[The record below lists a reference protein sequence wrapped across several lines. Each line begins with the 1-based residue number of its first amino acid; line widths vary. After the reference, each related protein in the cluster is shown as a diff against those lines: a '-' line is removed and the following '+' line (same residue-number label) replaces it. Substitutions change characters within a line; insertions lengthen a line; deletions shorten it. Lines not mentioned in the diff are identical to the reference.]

1 MEPAPATQSSVPPVP
16 LWVSAGWLLL
26 DMALVTTMQAI
37 VKAEG
42 ETYPA
47 IQLVFLRSLVGF
59 ISVAPLVW
67 RHRHKLA
74 DLSNIRGHLARVAF
88 NSAALTLNFAAF
100 AALPLALVTAIG
112 FTRPLMLLVMAAIML
127 GESVSRTRYAFTTIG
142 FLGIIIMVRPDAIPW
157 NMGLVAAFASV
168 FFGSLAVI
176 QTRRLAG
183 ENTVILML
191 FYTVGLTT
199 LTSIPAAFVWVSI
212 PWSAAQNI
220 ILIGVLAQVGQYCW
234 LQAYQKQEA
243 RLLAPIGYLSI
254 LFSGFAGWLY
264 FGEIPS
270 LSLCVGAAIVVLTT
284 VLATPTERRL
294 EKRKQS
300 VRPTGS

>member
-1 MEPAPATQSSVPPVP
+1 MEPAPATRSSAPPVP
-16 LWVSAGWLLL
+16 LWISAGWLLL

-67 RHRHKLA
+67 RHRHKLT

-112 FTRPLMLLVMAAIML
+112 FTRPLILLVMAAIML
-127 GESVSRTRYAFTTIG
+127 GESVSRTRYVFTAFG
-142 FLGIIIMVRPDAIPW
+142 FLGVIIMVQPDAIPW

-168 FFGSLAVI
+168 FFGSLAVV

-191 FYTVGLTT
+191 FYTVGLTI
-199 LTSIPAAFVWVSI
+199 LTSIPATFVWVPI
-212 PWSAAQNI
+212 PWSAAPNI

-243 RLLAPIGYLSI
+243 RFLAPIGYLSI
-254 LFSGFAGWLY
+254 LFSGFVGWLF

-270 LSLCVGAAIVVLTT
+270 LLLCIGAAIVVLTT
-284 VLATPTERRL
+284 MLATPTERWLKNRD
-294 EKRKQS
+294 RA
-300 VRPTGS
+300 

>member
-1 MEPAPATQSSVPPVP
+1 
-16 LWVSAGWLLL
+16 
-26 DMALVTTMQAI
+26 MALVTTMQAL

-67 RHRHKLA
+67 RHRRKLA
-74 DLSNIRGHLARVAF
+74 DLSNIRGHLTRVAF

-112 FTRPLMLLVMAAIML
+112 FTRPLLLLVMAAMML
-127 GESVSRTRYAFTTIG
+127 GERVSGIRYAFTALGFIG
-142 FLGIIIMVRPDAIPW
+142 VIIMVQPDAIPW
-157 NMGLVAAFASV
+157 NMGLVAAFGSV
-168 FFGSLAVI
+168 FFGTLAVV

-183 ENTVILML
+183 ENTVVLML
-191 FYTVGLTT
+191 FYTVGLTL
-199 LTSIPAAFVWVSI
+199 LTSIPAALAWVPI
-212 PWSAAQNI
+212 PWSEAPSI
-220 ILIGVLAQVGQYCW
+220 ILVGVLAQLGQYCW

-270 LSLCVGAAIVVLTT
+270 LSLCIGAAIVVLTT
-284 VLATPTERRL
+284 VLATPAERWLKARN
-294 EKRKQS
+294 RA
-300 VRPTGS
+300 

>member
-1 MEPAPATQSSVPPVP
+1 MAAPSETDPPPPPIP
-16 LWVSAGWLLL
+16 LWRSAGWLLL

-47 IQLVFLRSLVGF
+47 VQLVFLRSIVGLA
-59 ISVAPLVW
+59 SVAPLVW
-67 RHRHKLA
+67 RHRAKLTN
-74 DLSNIRGHLARVAF
+74 LSNIRGHLTRVGF
-88 NSAALTLNFAAF
+88 NSIALTFNFAAF

-112 FTRPLMLLVMAAIML
+112 FTRPLVLLVMAALML
-127 GESVSRTRYAFTTIG
+127 GESVSRTRYVFTAIG
-142 FLGIIIMVRPDAIPW
+142 FIGVVVMVRPDAIPW
-157 NMGLVAAFASV
+157 NMGLAAAFGSV

-183 ENTVILML
+183 EDTVVLML
-191 FYTVGLTT
+191 FYTVGLSV
-199 LTSIPAAFVWVSI
+199 LTAIPAAVVWVPV
-212 PWSAAQNI
+212 PWSEAPNV
-220 ILIGVLAQVGQYCW
+220 ILVGVLAQLGQYCW

-254 LFSGFAGWLY
+254 VFSGLAGWVF

-270 LSLCVGAAIVVLTT
+270 PALCLGAAIVVLAT
-284 VLATPTERRL
+284 VLATPAERWL
-294 EKRKQS
+294 QNKRAS
-300 VRPTGS
+300 RPG

>member
-1 MEPAPATQSSVPPVP
+1 MAIEPESRSSAPPVP
-16 LWVSAGWLLL
+16 LWISAGWLLL

-47 IQLVFLRSLVGF
+47 VQLVFLRSLVGF
-59 ISVAPLVW
+59 ISVTPLVW
-67 RHRHKLA
+67 RHRRKLT

-88 NSAALTLNFAAF
+88 NSVALTLNFAAF

-112 FTRPLMLLVMAAIML
+112 FTRPLVLLVMAAIML
-127 GESVSRTRYAFTTIG
+127 GESVTRMRYSFTALGFIG
-142 FLGIIIMVRPDAIPW
+142 VIVMVQPDAIPW
-157 NMGLVAAFASV
+157 NMGLVAAFGSV
-168 FFGSLAVI
+168 FFGSLAIV

-183 ENTVILML
+183 ESTVVLML
-191 FYTVGLTT
+191 FYTVGLTL
-199 LTSIPAAFVWVSI
+199 LTSIPAAVVWVPI
-212 PWSAAQNI
+212 PWSESPNI
-220 ILIGVLAQVGQYCW
+220 ILVGVLAQVGQYCW

-254 LFSGFAGWLY
+254 LFSGFAGWLF

-270 LSLCVGAAIVVLTT
+270 LSLCIGSAIVVLTT
-284 VLATPTERRL
+284 ILATPVERWL
-294 EKRKQS
+294 KKRG
-300 VRPTGS
+300 RA

>member
-1 MEPAPATQSSVPPVP
+1 MAIEAESRAGAPPVP
-16 LWVSAGWLLL
+16 LWISAGWLLL

-47 IQLVFLRSLVGF
+47 VQLVFLRSLVGF
-59 ISVAPLVW
+59 MSVTPLVW
-67 RHRHKLA
+67 RHRRKLT

-88 NSAALTLNFAAF
+88 NSVALTLNFAAF

-112 FTRPLMLLVMAAIML
+112 FTRPLVLLVMAASLL
-127 GESVSRTRYAFTTIG
+127 GESVTRMRYSFTALGFIG
-142 FLGIIIMVRPDAIPW
+142 VIIMVQPDAIPW
-157 NMGLVAAFASV
+157 NMGLVAAFGSV
-168 FFGSLAVI
+168 IFGSLAVV

-183 ENTVILML
+183 ESTVVLML
-191 FYTVGLTT
+191 FYTVGLTL
-199 LTSIPAAFVWVSI
+199 LTSIPAAVVWVPI
-212 PWSAAQNI
+212 PWSESPNI
-220 ILIGVLAQVGQYCW
+220 ILVGVLAQVGQYCW

-254 LFSGFAGWLY
+254 LFSGFAGWLF

-270 LSLCVGAAIVVLTT
+270 LSLCIGAAIVVLTT
-284 VLATPTERRL
+284 ILATPAERWLKNRD
-294 EKRKQS
+294 RA
-300 VRPTGS
+300 

>member
-1 MEPAPATQSSVPPVP
+1 MAAEPDSPSGVPPVP

-26 DMALVTTMQAI
+26 DMALVTTMQAL

-67 RHRHKLA
+67 RHRRKLA
-74 DLSNIRGHLARVAF
+74 DLTNIRGHLTRVAF

-112 FTRPLMLLVMAAIML
+112 FTRPLLLLVMAAMML
-127 GESVSRTRYAFTTIG
+127 GERVSGIRYAFTAFG
-142 FLGIIIMVRPDAIPW
+142 FSGVIIMVQPDAIPW
-157 NMGLVAAFASV
+157 NVGLVAAFGSV
-168 FFGSLAVI
+168 FFGTLAVV

-183 ENTVILML
+183 ENTVVLML
-191 FYTVGLTT
+191 FYTVGLTL
-199 LTSIPAAFVWVSI
+199 LTSIPAALAWVPI
-212 PWSAAQNI
+212 PWSEAPSI
-220 ILIGVLAQVGQYCW
+220 ILVGVLAQLGQYCW

-270 LSLCVGAAIVVLTT
+270 LSLCIGAAIVVLTT
-284 VLATPTERRL
+284 VLATPAERWLRA
-294 EKRKQS
+294 RN
-300 VRPTGS
+300 RA

>member
-1 MEPAPATQSSVPPVP
+1 MEPEPESRSSARPVP
-16 LWVSAGWLLL
+16 LGISAGWLLL

-47 IQLVFLRSLVGF
+47 VQLVFLRSLVGF

-67 RHRHKLA
+67 RHRRKLTS
-74 DLSNIRGHLARVAF
+74 LSNIRGHLVRVAF

-112 FTRPLMLLVMAAIML
+112 FTRPLVLLVMAAIML
-127 GESVSRTRYAFTTIG
+127 GERVSRTRFVFTALG
-142 FLGIIIMVRPDAIPW
+142 FLGVIVMLQPDAIPW
-157 NMGLVAAFASV
+157 NMGILAAFGSV
-168 FFGSLAVI
+168 LFGSLAVV

-183 ENTVILML
+183 ESTVILML
-191 FYTVGLTT
+191 FYTVGLTL
-199 LTSIPAAFVWVSI
+199 LTSIPAAVVWVPI
-212 PWSAAQNI
+212 PWSELPNI
-220 ILIGVLAQVGQYCW
+220 ILVGVLAQLGQYCW

-254 LFSGFAGWLY
+254 LFSGSAGWLF

-270 LSLCVGAAIVVLTT
+270 LSLCIGAAIVVLTT
-284 VLATPTERRL
+284 VLSTPAERWLKNRN
-294 EKRKQS
+294 RA
-300 VRPTGS
+300 

>member
-1 MEPAPATQSSVPPVP
+1 
-16 LWVSAGWLLL
+16 LLL

-47 IQLVFLRSLVGF
+47 VQLVFLRSLVGF
-59 ISVAPLVW
+59 IAMAPLEW
-67 RHRHKLA
+67 RHRRKLT

-100 AALPLALVTAIG
+100 AVLPLALVTAIG
-112 FTRPLMLLVMAAIML
+112 FTRPLVLLVMATLML
-127 GESVSRTRYAFTTIG
+127 RERVSRTRFVFTALG
-142 FLGIIIMVRPDAIPW
+142 FLGVIVMVKPDAIPW
-157 NMGLVAAFASV
+157 NMGLLAAFGSV
-168 FFGSLAVI
+168 FFGSLAVV

-191 FYTVGLTT
+191 FYTVGLTL
-199 LTSIPAAFVWVSI
+199 LTSIPAAVVWVPI
-212 PWSAAQNI
+212 PWSVAPNI
-220 ILIGVLAQVGQYCW
+220 VLVGVLAQLGQYCW

-254 LFSGFAGWLY
+254 LFSGIMGWIF

-270 LSLCVGAAIVVLTT
+270 VSLCIGAAIVVLTT
-284 VLATPTERRL
+284 VLATPAERWLKNRN
-294 EKRKQS
+294 KA
-300 VRPTGS
+300 

>member
-1 MEPAPATQSSVPPVP
+1 MEPEPESRSSARPVP
-16 LWVSAGWLLL
+16 LGISAGWLLL

-47 IQLVFLRSLVGF
+47 VQLVFLRSLVGF

-67 RHRHKLA
+67 RHRRKLTS
-74 DLSNIRGHLARVAF
+74 LSNIRGHLVRVAF

-112 FTRPLMLLVMAAIML
+112 FTRPLVLLVMAAIML
-127 GESVSRTRYAFTTIG
+127 GERVSRTRFVFTALG
-142 FLGIIIMVRPDAIPW
+142 FLGVIVMLQPDAIPW
-157 NMGLVAAFASV
+157 NMGILAAFGSV
-168 FFGSLAVI
+168 LFGSLAVV

-183 ENTVILML
+183 ESTVILML
-191 FYTVGLTT
+191 FYTVGLTL
-199 LTSIPAAFVWVSI
+199 LTSIPAAVVWVPI
-212 PWSAAQNI
+212 PWSEAPNI
-220 ILIGVLAQVGQYCW
+220 ILVGVLAQLGQYCW

-254 LFSGFAGWLY
+254 LFSGFAGWLF

-270 LSLCVGAAIVVLTT
+270 LSLCIGAAIVVLTT
-284 VLATPTERRL
+284 VLGTPAERWLKNRS
-294 EKRKQS
+294 RA
-300 VRPTGS
+300 